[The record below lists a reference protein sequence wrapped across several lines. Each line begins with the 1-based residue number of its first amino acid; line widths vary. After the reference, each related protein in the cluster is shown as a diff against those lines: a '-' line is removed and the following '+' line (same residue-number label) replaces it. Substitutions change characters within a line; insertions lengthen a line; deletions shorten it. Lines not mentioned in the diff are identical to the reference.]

1 MSEHF
6 PANELEEGLVSASEG
21 RRTVESWLTD
31 LDQAEVWV
39 PLEQSDDAGGTM
51 RTVTMDAKPYV
62 PVFTS
67 RHQLESTFGEAP
79 MVNPPMNEFVTY
91 LPADVGVAINP
102 GGDLGLPLESAAVQ
116 MLQGQR
122 RTVKA
127 DTSVLLGDPA
137 VEPVDFLARVSD
149 LLNDIAGV
157 KAARRCWAVVGS
169 QQPGLVLSVD
179 LIQSDDQQRQEVMKA
194 VAKAVENTAL
204 DYNVDVVFDADTGE
218 FTSWM
223 LANSNPFFTG
233 FTL

>member
-1 MSEHF
+1 M
-6 PANELEEGLVSASEG
+6 
-21 RRTVESWLTD
+21 
-31 LDQAEVWV
+31 
-39 PLEQSDDAGGTM
+39 
-51 RTVTMDAKPYV
+51 
-62 PVFTS
+62 
-67 RHQLESTFGEAP
+67 
-79 MVNPPMNEFVTY
+79 
-91 LPADVGVAINP
+91 
-102 GGDLGLPLESAAVQ
+102 
-116 MLQGQR
+116 
-122 RTVKA
+122 
-127 DTSVLLGDPA
+127 LLGDPA

-218 FTSWM
+218 FTRWM
-223 LANSNPFFTG
+223 LANTNPFFTG